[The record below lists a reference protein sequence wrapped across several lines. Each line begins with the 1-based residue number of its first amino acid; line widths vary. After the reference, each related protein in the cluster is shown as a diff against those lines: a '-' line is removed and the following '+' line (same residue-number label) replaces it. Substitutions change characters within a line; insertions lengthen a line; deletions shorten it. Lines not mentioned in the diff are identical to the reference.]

1 MDFRLTPDQE
11 DLLGIVHRIGH
22 ERFRPRGFLPSG
34 VGLRTSL
41 ADLAGFGLG
50 GLSLGED
57 LGGQGGSLMDA
68 VLVIEAISQYS
79 ASAGDAAQAL
89 NFGPVQQLAHYGSEH
104 QKARFLRPC
113 LQGATLISIAMTE
126 PGAGSAVNELRTS
139 ARRDADG
146 VVLSGQKTFSS
157 NGALADYFLVWA
169 RFEDGPDGIGAVIV
183 PREAERLTVD
193 DSRSFMTGDPY
204 AQLFLDECRLP
215 AENVLLDRA
224 GLRRMFRVFNIERLG
239 NASRSLAYGQAAFD
253 RALDHVTQREQFGR
267 RLADFQ
273 GLQWRLA
280 EMRLKLE
287 SARLLLYR
295 AAAAA
300 VGDEVPDV
308 LDTCLAKLACNRAGF
323 EVAHEAVQL
332 LGGAGYEAESEV
344 GYMFQRT
351 RGWLIAGGTAEQMLN
366 RIASQTLKRH
376 AGGAG

>member
-1 MDFRLTPDQE
+1 MDFRLTADQE
-11 DLLGIVHRIGH
+11 DLLGTVHRIGR
-22 ERFRPRGFLPSG
+22 ERFGPRGFLPSG
-34 VGLRTSL
+34 VGLRTAL
-41 ADLAGFGLG
+41 AELAGYGLG
-50 GLSLGED
+50 GLSLAEE
-57 LGGQGGSLMDA
+57 LGGQGGSLIDA
-68 VLVIEAISQYS
+68 VLVIEAISRYS

-89 NFGPVQQLAHYGSEH
+89 NFGPVQQLAHYGSDH
-104 QKARFLRPC
+104 HKARFLAPC
-113 LQGATLISIAMTE
+113 LHGTALISIAMTE
-126 PGAGSAVNELRTS
+126 PGAGSAVSELRTS

-146 VVLSGQKTFSS
+146 IALSGQKTFSS

-169 RFEDGPDGIGAVIV
+169 RFEDGPDGIGAVV
-183 PREAERLTVD
+183 VSRDADGLTID
-193 DSRSFMTGDPY
+193 DSRSFMTGERY
-204 AQLFLDECRLP
+204 AQLFLDDCRVP

-224 GLRRMFRVFNIERLG
+224 GFRRMFRVFNIERLG

-295 AAAAA
+295 AAAATTDD
-300 VGDEVPDV
+300 GVPDV

-376 AGGAG
+376 ASSAD

>member
-11 DLLGIVHRIGH
+11 DLLGIVHRIGR

-34 VGLRTSL
+34 VGLRRSL
-41 ADLAGFGLG
+41 ADLAGYGLG

-113 LQGATLISIAMTE
+113 LQGTALISIAMTE
-126 PGAGSAVNELRTS
+126 PGAGSAVSELRTS

-183 PREAERLTVD
+183 SRDADRLTVD
-193 DSRSFMTGDPY
+193 DSRSFMTGERY
-204 AQLFLDECRLP
+204 AQLFLDDCRLP
-215 AENVLLDRA
+215 TENVLLDRD
-224 GLRRMFRVFNIERLG
+224 GFRRMFRVFNIERLG

-300 VGDEVPDV
+300 LGDEVPDV

-332 LGGAGYEAESEV
+332 LGAAGYEAESEV

-366 RIASQTLKRH
+366 RIASQTLRRH